1 MPDRLAYAGLLTVL
15 HAAFFARVAAAAYGA
30 CFSDGAQ
37 NPQKRTFKILLNSR
51 PSLNGIT
58 KKLIL

>member
-15 HAAFFARVAAAAYGA
+15 HAAFFAQVAAAAYGA

-37 NPQKRTFKILLNSR
+37 NPQKRTLKYFLTPAR
-51 PSLNGIT
+51 V
-58 KKLIL
+58 